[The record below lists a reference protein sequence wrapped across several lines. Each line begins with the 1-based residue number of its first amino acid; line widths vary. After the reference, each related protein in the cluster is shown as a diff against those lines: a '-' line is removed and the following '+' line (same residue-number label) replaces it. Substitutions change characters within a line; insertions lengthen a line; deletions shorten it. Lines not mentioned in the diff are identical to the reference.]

1 MTLNLVHTDL
11 LTTVAELRD
20 VASTLEAERRRTDLA
35 VDVLLDGGWSG
46 RAAAAYLEGWED
58 WRTGC
63 DQVLAAL
70 ASMAELIALARADQV
85 ERDEQAAAGLRA
97 LAGDLLA
104 KVDGGMRTS

>member
-1 MTLNLVHTDL
+1 MTIELVHHDL

-20 VASTLEAERRRTDLA
+20 VASALETERRRTDLA

-46 RAAAAYLEGWED
+46 RAASAFLEGWEE

-70 ASMAELIALARADQV
+70 ASMAELIACSHADQV
-85 ERDEQAAAGLRA
+85 EQDERAAAGLRA
-97 LAGDLLA
+97 LAGTLLA
-104 KVDGGMRTS
+104 AVNGTAW

>member
-1 MTLNLVHTDL
+1 MTIELVHADI

-20 VASTLEAERRRTDLA
+20 VASALEAERRRTDLA

-46 RAAAAYLEGWED
+46 QAAAAYLEGWEE

-70 ASMAELIALARADQV
+70 ASMAELVAACHAGQV
-85 ERDEQAAAGLRA
+85 EQDDHAAAGLRA
-97 LAGDLLA
+97 LAGDLLS
-104 KVDGGMRTS
+104 KVDGGWV